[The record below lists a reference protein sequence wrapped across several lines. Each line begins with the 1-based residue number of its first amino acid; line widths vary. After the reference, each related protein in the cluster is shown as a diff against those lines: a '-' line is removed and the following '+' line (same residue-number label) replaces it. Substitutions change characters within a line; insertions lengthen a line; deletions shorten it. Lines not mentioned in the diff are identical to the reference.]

1 MLYEDRVNIILDK
14 VLKYGVISLNKRELY
29 FLDSF
34 SSGDFK
40 VILDKYIILEDIL
53 TFENTHFKFEL
64 NDTIIGNHEVSH
76 KGVMY
81 VPDITIN
88 GNIVEGNLD
97 GELVVYKNG
106 TYVLN
111 FEKIINYNKKKIIY
125 DICDFCDGLEYE
137 FDNFIDYII
146 QELE

>member
-14 VLKYGVISLNKRELY
+14 ILKYGYKSLSSRELD

-34 SSGDFK
+34 SSEDFK
-40 VILDKYIILEDIL
+40 VILDKYTILEDIL
-53 TFENTHFKFEL
+53 VFENLHFKFEL
-64 NDTIIGNHEVSH
+64 NDTIISNHEVSH
-76 KGVMY
+76 KGIMY

-88 GNIVEGNLD
+88 GNVVEGNLD

-111 FEKIINYNKKKIIY
+111 FEKNIKYNKKKIIY
-125 DICDFCDGLEYE
+125 DICDFCEGLEYE
-137 FDNFIDYII
+137 FDSFIDYII